1 MVSELPGLGYMIA
14 AVLIAGVITMLL
26 RALPFAILKPL
37 RKSRFVTLLG
47 RWMPAG
53 LLLILAVVILAG
65 EIEARP
71 GKLWI
76 IAVASAVTVLVHLCA
91 GRRALLSIFAGTAVY
106 VVLLAL
112 F

>member
-1 MVSELPGLGYMIA
+1 MPDLGYMLA
-14 AVLIAGVITMLL
+14 AVALAGIITFLL

-37 RKSRFVTLLG
+37 RKSRFVQALG

-53 LLLILAVVILAG
+53 LLVILAIIMLAG

-71 GKLWI
+71 EKIWAIG
-76 IAVASAVTVLVHLCA
+76 VAALATVLVHLFV
-91 GRRALLSIFAGTAVY
+91 GRRALLSIFVGTAVY
-106 VVLLAL
+106 VVLLNW